1 MINMRRIQH
10 FFINRWT
17 LLIVVTIVVV
27 LLWNKPK
34 LDDAHYYVIS
44 SFAIVYTAIVAI
56 CDFREKRK
64 FDKLNYAIELVEYF
78 DNKELR
84 VARNFTRNLR
94 KPIESGKYS
103 EDLLL
108 KFIEKRYTFW
118 ELLIDADLRYLQK
131 VCKPC
136 GDLELKDSLVYLF
149 NYWQK
154 VYTALEYEA
163 VDKKYIMHHLAGV
176 YKEQYKRFKFWLD
189 YQKENGGDKLQWEDL
204 RKFYDLVFDYVRRQN
219 ESVKTHSVD
228 IGLLHLPIIQY
239 FSKERWG

>member
-1 MINMRRIQH
+1 MINIRCIQH
-10 FFINRWT
+10 FFINRWS
-17 LLIVVTIVVV
+17 LLIVVTIVAI
-27 LLWNKPK
+27 LLGKQYS
-34 LDDAHYYVIS
+34 LDANHYYIIS
-44 SFAIVYTAIVAI
+44 SFAIAYTAIVAI

-103 EDLLL
+103 DDLLL

-118 ELLIDADLRYLQK
+118 DLLIDADLRYLQK

-154 VYTALEYEA
+154 VYTALDYDA
-163 VDKKYIMHHLAGV
+163 VDKEYIMHHLAGV
-176 YKEQYKRFKFWLD
+176 YREQYKRFEFWLN
-189 YQKENGGDKLQWEDL
+189 YQAENGGDKRQREDL
-204 RKFYDLVFDYVRRQN
+204 QEFYDLVCDELKKIKFCYKGKKYKLVL
-219 ESVKTHSVD
+219 EK
-228 IGLLHLPIIQY
+228 I
-239 FSKERWG
+239 

>member
-1 MINMRRIQH
+1 MINIRRIQH

-17 LLIVVTIVVV
+17 FLFVLALFVWV
-27 LLWNKPK
+27 LLSWKPQGIK
-34 LDDAHYYVIS
+34 GELYYVIS
-44 SFAIVYTAIVAI
+44 TFAIVYTAIVATW
-56 CDFREKRK
+56 DFYQRRN
-64 FDKLNYAIELVEYF
+64 FDKLNYAIELLEYF

-103 EDLLL
+103 DDLLL

-118 ELLIDADLRYLQK
+118 DLLIDADLRYLQK

-163 VDKKYIMHHLAGV
+163 VDKEYIMHHLAGV
-176 YKEQYKRFKFWLD
+176 YKEQYKRFEFWLN
-189 YQKENGGDKLQWEDL
+189 YQAENGGDKRQREDL
-204 RKFYDLVFDYVRRQN
+204 QEFYDLVCDDLKKIKFCYKRKKYKLVL
-219 ESVKTHSVD
+219 EK
-228 IGLLHLPIIQY
+228 I
-239 FSKERWG
+239 